1 MIFQPD
7 SNEHQIASFPCK
19 SKFASKMLS
28 EVLSDEKKMRDY
40 GMNASKR
47 ASTGDASWR
56 EAAINESRSSNRL
69 II

>member
-1 MIFQPD
+1 MNTKLQVLPARV
-7 SNEHQIASFPCK
+7 NLLL
-19 SKFASKMLS
+19 KMLS
-28 EVLSDEKKMRDY
+28 EVLSDEKKLRDY

-56 EAAINESRSSNRL
+56 DEAINESRSSNRL